1 MRLRSIFATGLY
13 LSFIPLVGATG
24 TWTEPMVAAPFADV
38 EAPTLSMTGAAQ
50 DTPATPSALPIRA
63 ARLERRDA
71 SAGLSATVA
80 SVARA
85 EASAVWLAW
94 TTPAQRRSHWNQR
107 SWQHREINQC
117 VLDDDGTFRGYNT
130 IDDST
135 DTLVILA
142 RLANR
147 SIDRVAVADSR
158 CTVDAGAKTVYWL
171 ERVVP
176 NESVALLAGVLRQE
190 VAGSR
195 GDGDDNDH
203 DPGSEHGRRHALVAI
218 ALTAAP
224 SADKALEEFVAPAN
238 PRWLR
243 RDAAFWLGASR
254 GELGATLIERLART
268 DRDDNFR
275 EHLTF
280 VLTLTGDRGIDTLID
295 LARNDSAGNV
305 RGQALFWL
313 GQKAG
318 ARAVRTLGRAVDD
331 DPDHDVRIKAVFAIS
346 QLPKDES
353 VPKLIELARSH
364 RDPDVR
370 KQAVFWLGQSDDA
383 RAVEFFEAV
392 LKK

>member
-1 MRLRSIFATGLY
+1 MRLRSIVATGLY
-13 LSFIPLVGATG
+13 LSLIPLVGATG
-24 TWTEPMVAAPFADV
+24 TWTETMAAAPFADV
-38 EAPTLSMTGAAQ
+38 EAPALSTTGELQAA
-50 DTPATPSALPIRA
+50 PATSPALPIRA

-71 SAGLSATVA
+71 STGLSNAVA
-80 SVARA
+80 GVGRA
-85 EASAVWLAW
+85 ETGTVWLAW
-94 TTPAQRRSHWNQR
+94 TTPAQGHGRWNER
-107 SWQHREINQC
+107 SWYRGVNRC
-117 VLDDDGTFRGYNT
+117 VLDDDGNFREGGGL
-130 IDDST
+130 DDGAERV
-135 DTLVILA
+135 VIFA
-142 RLANR
+142 RLAKQ
-147 SIDRVAVADSR
+147 SIDRVALTDSR
-158 CTVDAGAKTVYWL
+158 CVVDAGGKTVYFL
-171 ERVVP
+171 DGVVP
-176 NESVALLAGVLRQE
+176 AESVALLAGLVRQE
-190 VAGSR
+190 AADRTTGN
-195 GDGDDNDH
+195 DDDH
-203 DPGSEHGRRHALVAI
+203 DHGSHGRRHALVAI
-218 ALTAAP
+218 ALTADP

-254 GELGATLIERLART
+254 GERGATLIERLART

-295 LARNDSAGNV
+295 LARDDSASNV

-370 KQAVFWLGQSDDA
+370 KQAMFWLGQSGDA

>member
-1 MRLRSIFATGLY
+1 MRLRSIVAIGLY
-13 LSFIPLVGATG
+13 LSLIPLVGATG
-24 TWTEPMVAAPFADV
+24 TWTEPMAAAPFADV
-38 EAPTLSMTGAAQ
+38 EAPALSTTGELQAAQ
-50 DTPATPSALPIRA
+50 ATSPALPIRA

-71 SAGLSATVA
+71 SAGLSNAIAGVG
-80 SVARA
+80 RA
-85 EASAVWLAW
+85 ETGTVWLAW
-94 TTPAQRRSHWNQR
+94 TTPAQRHGRWNER
-107 SWQHREINQC
+107 SWYRDVNRC
-117 VLDDDGTFRGYNT
+117 VLDDDGNFRDGGGL
-130 IDDST
+130 DDGAERV
-135 DTLVILA
+135 VIFA
-142 RLANR
+142 RLAKH
-147 SIDRVAVADSR
+147 SIDRVALTDSR
-158 CTVDAGAKTVYWL
+158 CVVDAGGKTVYFL
-171 ERVVP
+171 DGVVP
-176 NESVALLAGVLRQE
+176 AESVALLAGLVRQE
-190 VAGSR
+190 AADRTTGN
-195 GDGDDNDH
+195 DDDH
-203 DPGSEHGRRHALVAI
+203 DRGSHGRRHALVAI
-218 ALTAAP
+218 ALTADP
-224 SADKALEEFVAPAN
+224 SADRVLEEFVAASN

-254 GELGATLIERLART
+254 GDRDATLIERLAKT
-268 DRDDNFR
+268 DRDDHFR

-295 LARNDSAGNV
+295 LARNDSASNV

-370 KQAVFWLGQSDDA
+370 KQAMFWLGQSGDA